1 MYKKW
6 GAWLSINVEN
16 IQEYQGALQTVKVF
30 LLSRQIIKTSINKA
44 QAFNVLLHDQSL
56 ECQFVSLSGV
66 RDRVLIIKALLS
78 LLEHMLDHFFVS
90 ILCD

>member
-6 GAWLSINVEN
+6 GAWLSIHVEN
-16 IQEYQGALQTVKVF
+16 IQEYQGALQTVKVC
-30 LLSRQIIKTSINKA
+30 LLSRHVIKTSINKA
-44 QAFNVLLHDQSL
+44 QVFKVLLHDQSL
-56 ECQFVSLSGV
+56 ECQFMSLSGV
-66 RDRVLIIKALLS
+66 RDRVLTIKALLS